1 MTGIDLHCHELV
13 SFTNI
18 MTSFLRD
25 SIVAGVIVVLYYKL
39 TKNRLNMQVSA
50 GEAEAELQGGTKFS
64 QRFNRGVGAAP
75 TLKMSNS
82 YSCNL

>member
-39 TKNRLNMQVSA
+39 TKNRLNMQVQARQKQNCKEAPDSRNGSI
-50 GEAEAELQGGTKFS
+50 GEWV
-64 QRFNRGVGAAP
+64 QRQ
-75 TLKMSNS
+75 L
-82 YSCNL
+82 